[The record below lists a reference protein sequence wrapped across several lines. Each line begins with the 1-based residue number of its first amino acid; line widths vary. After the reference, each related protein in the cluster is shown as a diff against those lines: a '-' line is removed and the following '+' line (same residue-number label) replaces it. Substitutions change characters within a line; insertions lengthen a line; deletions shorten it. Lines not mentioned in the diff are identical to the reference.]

1 MSLSTAHNKGSIPSK
16 DTKNRDLKG
25 SIPSMLFFPLVKN
38 IQQVL
43 PYLISFSY
51 TKKEKEYKETY
62 FHIWICLLVA

>member
-16 DTKNRDLKG
+16 DKG

-62 FHIWICLLVA
+62 FHIWSCLLVA